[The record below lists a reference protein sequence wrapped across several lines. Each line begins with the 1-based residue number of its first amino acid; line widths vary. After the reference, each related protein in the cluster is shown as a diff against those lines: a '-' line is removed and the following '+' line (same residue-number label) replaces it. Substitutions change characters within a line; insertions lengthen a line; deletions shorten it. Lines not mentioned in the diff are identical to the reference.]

1 MSEYFVQNI
10 YWGDTANG
18 GDYLYGSVIQHLDK
32 GVRFSNLRFASGKPI
47 KKWESRTNYQ
57 GNRRSPV
64 LPLLRPGH
72 SYRLKQHFQVEPAGR
87 AYIQIR
93 FLNRRGVEV
102 GLTILK
108 NGEEE
113 FTCPAD
119 YFTYTLTLYSA
130 GCHTVEFYKL
140 SLYSLDKPQTIHL
153 SDEPRGFYAKERYPS
168 DIAFVKHLIRGLK
181 EEGAE

>member
-1 MSEYFVQNI
+1 M
-10 YWGDTANG
+10 A
-18 GDYLYGSVIQHLDK
+18 VITCMGQSSSTWTRAFDLVTYDLHQESQLRSGNPEPTIK
-32 GVRFSNLRFASGKPI
+32 GI
-47 KKWESRTNYQ
+47 D
-57 GNRRSPV
+57 V
-64 LPLLRPGH
+64 LQSCPLLRPGH

-119 YFTYTLTLYSA
+119 SFTYTLTLYSA